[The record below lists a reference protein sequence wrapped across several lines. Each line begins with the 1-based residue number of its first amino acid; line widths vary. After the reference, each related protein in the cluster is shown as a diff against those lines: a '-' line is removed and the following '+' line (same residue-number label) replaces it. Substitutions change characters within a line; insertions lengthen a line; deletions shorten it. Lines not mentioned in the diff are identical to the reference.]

1 MRGWTVEQL
10 GAPSDVLSLAELAMP
25 TPAAGQV
32 LVRVT
37 LAPMNFPDDL
47 MIRGQY
53 QVKPTLPF
61 TPGLEVLGTVVE
73 RGAGVRLPLGARG
86 VGLTAFPGG
95 GLAEHALVDEA
106 DFFEVPDDIPD
117 PAAASMLITYQTSH
131 VALHRRASLR
141 AEEVLLVHAG
151 AGGVGSAAIELGVA
165 AGATVIA
172 TAGTDDKVEL
182 CRRIG
187 ATTAVNYRTDDFVS
201 VVKDTTAGRGADVIY
216 DPVGGD
222 VFDQSRR
229 CIAWEGRLLII
240 GFAGGRI
247 AELAT
252 NHALLKNYSVVGVHW
267 GAYRQH
273 DREIMRS
280 AHDDLVR
287 LHREGRIHPL
297 VDEIVPL
304 ERVREALDRLVG
316 RATVGKLLVAP

>member
-1 MRGWTVEQL
+1 MRAWTVEQL
-10 GAPSDVLSLAELAMP
+10 GAPSDALSLTELP
-25 TPAAGQV
+25 VPIPAAGQV

-53 QVKPTLPF
+53 QVKPALPF

-73 RGAGVRLPLGARG
+73 RGAGVHLPLGARG

-95 GLAEHALVDEA
+95 GLAELALVDET
-106 DFFEVPDDIPD
+106 DFFGVPDDIPD
-117 PAAASMLITYQTSH
+117 PAAASMLITYQTAH

-141 AEEVLLVHAG
+141 ADEVLLVHAG

-267 GAYRQH
+267 GAYREH
-273 DREIMRS
+273 DRGIMRS

-316 RATVGKLLVAP
+316 RGTVGKLLVAP